1 LDSQWKISLT
11 GTADVL
17 TNEKIHSVPVGKG
30 FAMYYQDR
38 LVDLLDRKFK
48 LVNELPPRDF
58 LLEIGNFVDF
68 ILGEETLEPYARQLV
83 HQFQRRESE
92 YQRALEGIKE
102 QLVQLR
108 QDFVALFPHLDDS
121 QMQLPDFTDE
131 YLSSLARF
139 DAIVKDQPTVTFVQK
154 SQNVY
159 DPPKGIADLIPILLR
174 KFGELEQTEDSQKLK
189 LSLSDLSERLSHL
202 HREYVNYK
210 LVSPGYSFH
219 SLQRVTDMIK
229 RDPPPYPSQSDLLTD
244 WRIDSLHDRLYTG
257 EKGQRVASDTINED
271 VDNRKL
277 IEHSKIL
284 LRRAYEGIRAAL
296 GSHLIHYEILLRYKA
311 RCMWYDRRRLE
322 RLVKE
327 NEEKQ
332 EDVLTRD
339 LALYLFDNGISTLY
353 RVRRGKHEYD
363 LIGDQAKARIFVE
376 VKVYKDS
383 KNARRDLTQGIAQL
397 HAYLNGLEAD
407 DMAIQEVYY
416 VIYRL
421 GGRLYDLP
429 EEIPTNRRTFYPVIV
444 DLGPSRESG
453 SRQPKPISIPLDDF
467 FEQIESGVET
477 LPSQDPG

>member
-1 LDSQWKISLT
+1 M
-11 GTADVL
+11 
-17 TNEKIHSVPVGKG
+17 H
-30 FAMYYQDR
+30 YQDR
-38 LVDLLDRKFK
+38 LIDLLDRKFK
-48 LVNELPPRDF
+48 LVNELPPRDS

-83 HQFQRRESE
+83 DQFQRRESE
-92 YQRALEGIKE
+92 YQRAMEEIKE
-102 QLVQLR
+102 QLIQLR
-108 QDFVALFPHLDDS
+108 QALVALFPHLDDS
-121 QMQLPDFTDE
+121 QMPLLDVPTDE
-131 YLSSLARF
+131 YLCSLARF
-139 DAIVKDQPTVTFVQK
+139 DAIVKDQPTFTFVQK

-159 DPPKGIADLIPILLR
+159 DPPKDIADLIPILVR
-174 KFGELEQTEDSQKLK
+174 KFDELEQTEDSKKLK
-189 LSLSDLSERLSHL
+189 LSLSELSGRLSHL
-202 HREYVNYK
+202 HCEYVNYK
-210 LVSPGYSFH
+210 LVSSGYSFH
-219 SLQRVTDMIK
+219 SLQLVANMI
-229 RDPPPYPSQSDLLTD
+229 RRNPPPYPSQSDLLAD
-244 WRIDSLHDRLYTG
+244 WLIDSLHDRLYPG
-257 EKGQRVASDTINED
+257 KKDQRAILDIAHEG
-271 VDNRKL
+271 VDNKEL

-284 LRRAYEGIRAAL
+284 LRRAYEGIRAAI
-296 GSHLIHYEILLRYKA
+296 GSHLMHYEILLRYKA

-353 RVRRGKHEYD
+353 RVKRGKHEYD
-363 LIGDQAKARIFVE
+363 LIGDQTKARIFVE

-421 GGRLYDLP
+421 GGPLYDLP
-429 EEIPTNRRTFYPVIV
+429 EEIPTNRRTFYPIVV

-467 FEQIESGVET
+467 FEELESGVET
-477 LPSQDPG
+477 LPSQDLS